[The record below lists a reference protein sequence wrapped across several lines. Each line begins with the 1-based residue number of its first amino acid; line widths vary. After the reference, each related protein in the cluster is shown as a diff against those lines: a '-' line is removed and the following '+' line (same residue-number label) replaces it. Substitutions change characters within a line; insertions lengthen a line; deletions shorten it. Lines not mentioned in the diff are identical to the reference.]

1 MARRMRGGL
10 LDTVLGP
17 PHDSR
22 TMAEMVAQRLKPLIL
37 DGQLPPGTPL
47 RLSQVSERLGV
58 SVMPVREAL
67 RLLEAER
74 LVTIVPRRGA
84 VVTELSI
91 EDAEEVYTVRVALEA
106 LAARIAVERLADDD
120 VVALREAFDLLEA
133 AHGSGDLR
141 AFIDADHVFHSRLYE
156 ASGRESL
163 IRNIS
168 ELVDRSRRY
177 APYAYRSWQP
187 LDAALAAH
195 RPILDA
201 IIARDRPL
209 VERLTGEHMA
219 AAQARLVSEIRK
231 EAGERTRAQ
240 APRRRRE
247 VETA

>member
-1 MARRMRGGL
+1 VARRMNGAL
-10 LDTVLGP
+10 LDSVLGP

-22 TMAEMVAQRLKPLIL
+22 TMAEMVAQRLKQLIL

-58 SVMPVREAL
+58 SVMPVRDAL

-84 VVTELSI
+84 VVTDLSI
-91 EDAEEVYTVRVALEA
+91 EDAEEVYTTRVALEA
-106 LAARIAVERLADDD
+106 LAARVAVEKLADDD
-120 VVALREAFDLLEA
+120 VVALREAFDQLAEA
-133 AHGSGDLR
+133 QGSRDLR

-168 ELVDRSRRY
+168 DLVDRSRRY

-201 IIARDRPL
+201 IVARDMLL
-209 VERLTGEHMA
+209 VERLTTDHMA
-219 AAQARLVSEIRK
+219 AAQTRLLSEIRR
-231 EAGERTRAQ
+231 EAAERSRAHE
-240 APRRRRE
+240 PRRRRE
-247 VETA
+247 VETP